1 MNIWD
6 LRMFKCLSE
15 FTDQGTLH
23 STAISLDPNSKYL
36 ATGSDAGVVNLYKT
50 DDLPW
55 TSPGD
60 QQPTPI
66 KSIFNLNTEISTI
79 EFHPDF
85 QVGKQKLY

>member
-23 STAISLDPNSKYL
+23 CTAICLCPNDKYL

-55 TSPGD
+55 TSSGD

-66 KSIFNLNTEISTI
+66 KSIFNLNTEINTV
-79 EFHPDF
+79 EFHPDS
-85 QVGKQKLY
+85 QVRKNKV